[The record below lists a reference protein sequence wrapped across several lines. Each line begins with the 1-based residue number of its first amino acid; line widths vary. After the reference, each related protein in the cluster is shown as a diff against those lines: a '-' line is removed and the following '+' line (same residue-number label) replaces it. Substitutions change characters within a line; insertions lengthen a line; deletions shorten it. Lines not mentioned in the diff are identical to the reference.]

1 MGNWEKQLEIKKEN
15 KEKQKNCKDV
25 LGKFFFDLAKLIFA
39 AMVLVAAVSLIIEQ
53 TKLQHWVLLC
63 SGIIGT
69 YSFAYIGYYILKR

>member
-1 MGNWEKQLEIKKEN
+1 
-15 KEKQKNCKDV
+15 
-25 LGKFFFDLAKLIFA
+25 LIFA